1 MKPSHRRKA
10 ARLALSFSLGLTRL
24 SHASPASAQESQRPP
39 PNNVEYFQYG
49 VALTVEQLASGGS
62 VCPKGALTPCILG
75 SGGGLA
81 IRMGYRSRG
90 PWYLGGAYEFSR
102 QDSSNL
108 LRLAILQ
115 QLRGEGRYYLEAGNR
130 LTPYGSLIA
139 GAVVYGNEWTAST
152 IGPVL
157 GLGLGLEFQVTQ
169 STVIGCALN
178 YRALVLHAWTDSTGQ
193 RRPEDGA
200 LGFGLAHMIGFELTL
215 ELRDP
220 LARW

>member
-1 MKPSHRRKA
+1 MRFA
-10 ARLALSFSLGLTRL
+10 FSACVGFACVV
-24 SHASPASAQESQRPP
+24 HGAPASAQESQRPP

-49 VALTVEQLASGGS
+49 VALAVEQVASGGS

-81 IRMGYRSRG
+81 IRIGYRSRG
-90 PWYLGGAYEFSR
+90 PLYLGGAYEFSR
-102 QDSSNL
+102 MDSSNL

-130 LTPYGSLIA
+130 LTPYGSLAA

-152 IGPVL
+152 VGPIL
-157 GLGLGLEFQVTQ
+157 GAGLGLEFQVTQ
-169 STVIGCALN
+169 STVIGAALN

-193 RRPEDGA
+193 RRPEDRDLA
-200 LGFGLAHMIGFELTL
+200 FGLAHVIGFELTL